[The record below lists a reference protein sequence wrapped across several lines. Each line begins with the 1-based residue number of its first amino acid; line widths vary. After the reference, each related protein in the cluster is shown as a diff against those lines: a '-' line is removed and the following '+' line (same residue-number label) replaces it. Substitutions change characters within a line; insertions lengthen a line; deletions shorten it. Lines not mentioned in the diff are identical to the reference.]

1 MNPRITEA
9 KKIAATTPTLRTTQ
23 GSLKGQRRLA
33 ERPLSIDGWS
43 LIVRCLTYADKVCL
57 RWAGGHGTRQGS
69 ARRCKGEVT
78 MLLIPVVLV
87 IGGILALVLYLE
99 KTSPPY
105 HQ

>member
-1 MNPRITEA
+1 MRSLTIGTTF
-9 KKIAATTPTLRTTQ
+9 AAPGLTPSSTGLGQ
-23 GSLKGQRRLA
+23 GA
-33 ERPLSIDGWS
+33 EIDGWL

-57 RWAGGHGTRQGS
+57 RRASGRETRQGS

-99 KTSPPY
+99 KRSPPY
-105 HQ
+105 RQ

>member
-1 MNPRITEA
+1 
-9 KKIAATTPTLRTTQ
+9 
-23 GSLKGQRRLA
+23 
-33 ERPLSIDGWS
+33 
-43 LIVRCLTYADKVCL
+43 
-57 RWAGGHGTRQGS
+57 
-69 ARRCKGEVT
+69 